1 MVATLGVHVYTST
14 GAGTE
19 SGVVTGIDLISA
31 NNATNSLGNRQAFP
45 ITVGTN
51 SFEKWVKLKISA
63 WPSNGVT
70 NFQIWGDGAVDT
82 STTFNFTGD
91 YVTGTTPVA
100 SASTVADTDFVTYT
114 AGNKAVWDTA
124 SYSLT
129 NDTTDYAVFQLAVGA
144 TANPGN
150 WTQETISYS
159 YDET

>member
-1 MVATLGVHVYTST
+1 MVATLGVHVYTGT
-14 GAGTE
+14 NAGTE

-31 NNATNSLGNRQAFP
+31 DNALNSLANRQSNP

-63 WPSNGVT
+63 IPANDVS
-70 NFQIWGDGAVDT
+70 NFQIWGDGTVDA
-82 STTFNFTGD
+82 STTFNFTGE

-100 SASTVADTDFVTYT
+100 SASAVATADFDTYT
-114 AGNKAVWDTA
+114 AGNKAQWDANSYTA
-124 SYSLT
+124 T
-129 NDTTDYAVFQLAVGA
+129 NDTTEYAVFQLVVDGDAD
-144 TANPGN
+144 PGN